1 MSWSISPV
9 VDDLLRKGADL
20 EGLSAG
26 EAEFLLGLELESREV
41 YALMETAA
49 EISRRTFGDKGERH
63 YHIGLNVEQCRF
75 NCLFCSLTPEA
86 GVFTEPV
93 EFEREQVI
101 AWAREA
107 QAQGAD
113 GLNLMTTGTYGF
125 QKLLECG
132 RYLRDEVDV
141 PLVAN
146 TRDISHREGEALLEA
161 GFVGCYHAV
170 RAGEGRDTPFKP
182 EVRRRTVQVFRDVGL
197 RWMNC
202 VEPVGPE
209 HSKREIAE
217 LMVFARE
224 LGATY
229 SGVMRRINFPGSPM
243 SKHGMISEREMA
255 RMVAVSRLVMGAVPR
270 AHCTHE
276 PNTAALMAGANLFF
290 PEVGSSPRDLQTD
303 AAKGR
308 GSDLDRCSRI
318 LDEVGLDPAL
328 PSNCFTKEPR
338 PVADPGPLAA
348 RLRFDPGCRNH

>member
-20 EGLSAG
+20 EGLSAA
-26 EAEFLLGLELESREV
+26 EAELLLHLELDSPEV
-41 YALMETAA
+41 YALMRTASD
-49 EISRRTFGDKGERH
+49 ISRRTFGDKGERH
-63 YHIGLNVEQCRF
+63 FHIGLNVEQCRYD
-75 NCLFCSLTPEA
+75 CRFCSLTREA
-86 GVFTEPV
+86 GVFVEPV
-93 EFEREQVI
+93 EFGPEQVV

-107 QAQGAD
+107 EAQGAD
-113 GLNLMTTGTYGF
+113 ALNIMTTGTYGF
-125 QKLLECG
+125 EKLLDCG
-132 RYLRDEVDV
+132 RMLKGAVDV

-182 EVRRRTVQVFRDVGL
+182 EVRRRTIQVFRDVGL
-197 RWMNC
+197 LWMNC

-209 HSKREIAE
+209 HPKSELAE
-217 LMVFARE
+217 LMVLARE
-224 LGATY
+224 MGAVY

-243 SKHGMISEREMA
+243 SAHGMISEREMA

-290 PEVGSSPRDLQTD
+290 PEVGASPRDLQTD

-308 GSDLDRCSRI
+308 GSDLERCGRI
-318 LDEVGLDPAL
+318 LDEMGLDPAL
-328 PSNCFTKEPR
+328 SSNCFGPAPR
-338 PVADPGPLAA
+338 PVAAPGPLTPS
-348 RLRFDPGCRNH
+348 LRRDPGCGHS